1 MNSTSLKSRARGLAG
16 SLLDRLRPAPDLA
29 PRAEA
34 GLGRSPLPS
43 LSALPTA
50 DGLDPCGLL
59 ALRAGLGDVPTDLSP
74 ALGPPHGGEAGA
86 LRLFHQAALWW
97 WARLPLPA
105 EQALAGAAAAQSQA
119 LLWGRPA
126 AEPPLRAQ
134 LDAARVF
141 AAFAW
146 PGLPGSR
153 TLQGEGLVRLAHS
166 LDAAIPGDGGPPGL
180 PAELARLVR
189 AGRLAQAAAEA
200 SHGAL
205 PALGLA
211 ALDRAETAL
220 VLIRGERGDLP
231 VPALPPLL
239 PLGADA
245 PALLRPPPLAA
256 PLAGREWRA
265 WALREAG
272 VGLAWR
278 TLKGGPSRLYGAAS
292 GLLCWEGPMGRLLS
306 GHRPLHG
313 LRSARVDGPRA
324 LLRFGEGG
332 ATRELM
338 ARQARLIVTDLGA
351 TELEFRLPDLAW
363 VAADEGFE
371 ARGPGFVLALKPEP
385 RWRWAL
391 TAGGRLHGV
400 GVGEARTS
408 LELR

>member
-16 SLLDRLRPAPDLA
+16 ALLDRLRPVPDLA

-43 LSALPTA
+43 LTA
-50 DGLDPCGLL
+50 PLAVEGLDACGQL
-59 ALRAGLGDVPTDLSP
+59 ALRAGLGAEITDLGP
-74 ALGPPHGGEAGA
+74 ALGPPLDGEAGVT
-86 LRLFHQAALWW
+86 RLFHQAALWW
-97 WARLPLPA
+97 WARLPLDA

-119 LLWGRPA
+119 LLWARPGARPA
-126 AEPPLRAQ
+126 LRAQ

-153 TLQGEGLVRLAHS
+153 ALQGEGLVRLAHS

-200 SHGAL
+200 QHGAL

-211 ALDRAETAL
+211 ALDRAEAAL
-220 VLIRGERGDLP
+220 VLIRGERSDLP
-231 VPALPPLL
+231 GPACPPLL
-239 PLGADA
+239 PLGLDE

-278 TLKGGPSRLYGAAS
+278 TLKGGPSRLYGADS
-292 GLLCWEGPMGRLLS
+292 GLLCWEGPMGRLLR

-324 LLRFGEGG
+324 LLRFGEG
-332 ATRELM
+332 AETRELM

-351 TELEFRLPDLAW
+351 TELEFRLPDLPW
-363 VAADEGFE
+363 IAADEGFE
-371 ARGPGFVLALKPEP
+371 ARGAGFVLALKPEP